1 MDVHIFAVKSE
12 RFSKEAASTTIAD
25 FFKAWPVAHGLSTS
39 QADGHVSYSLA
50 LQVCG
55 AAMRLR
61 RRGKQ
66 PPAGEREVICD
77 PGWYHYDFDR
87 R

>member
-1 MDVHIFAVKSE
+1 MYDMDVHIFAVKS
-12 RFSKEAASTTIAD
+12 FSKEVASTTKIAD

-50 LQVCG
+50 SQVCG

-61 RRGKQ
+61 RIGKQ
-66 PPAGEREVICD
+66 PPAGESEVICD
-77 PGWYHYDFDR
+77 PGMVPLR
-87 R
+87 L